1 MSLTYSKSPAEAEV
15 GVETL
20 NHGDQF
26 IHVDVDLSAVVP
38 GVS

>member
-1 MSLTYSKSPAEAEV
+1 MSLTYSKSPAESGV
-15 GVETL
+15 GIETL

-26 IHVDVDLSAVVP
+26 IHVDVSTVVP